1 MSRLRHLAPA
11 GAPIRATDLARW
23 MAAAAGASDPAR
35 AFGDRL
41 RRAVGIRHVHAT
53 VTGRAGLTILL
64 RALRT
69 LAAEGRNEVVLPAYT
84 CYSVAASV
92 VKAGLTPRIVDISA
106 ETLDFDQ
113 RHLEDAD
120 LSRTLAIVATNLYG
134 LPNDMPFLEAF
145 ARQRGV
151 FLVDDAA
158 QALGAAVAG
167 RASGTWGDAG
177 LYSFDKGKNVSAIDG
192 GAIVTSSDAVAAA
205 VAREMADLGPPS
217 RKDDVALV
225 VKAVVYWALLRP
237 WLYWIP
243 QRLPLGLGETR
254 FTTDYPL
261 ERASR
266 LQLGLAATMLDR
278 LQEFNTARVSRAT
291 ALLEGLEPAG
301 AVRPIR
307 PLAGS
312 LPVYLRLPL
321 LAASPLARDETVRAL
336 NRAGIGATGSYPTSI
351 ADIPELGPTAGAER
365 ARFVAERI
373 LTLPTHPYVSQADL
387 RHIRSVLS
395 GTHPATARSREADN
409 VTG

>member
-1 MSRLRHLAPA
+1 MD
-11 GAPIRATDLARW
+11 G
-23 MAAAAGASDPAR
+23 SDPALTF
-35 AFGDRL
+35 ADRL
-41 RRAVGIRHVHAT
+41 QRAVGIRHVHAT

-69 LAAEGRNEVVLPAYT
+69 LAAKDRNEVVLPAYT

-92 VKAGLTPRIVDISA
+92 VKAGLRPRIVDISA

-113 RHLEDAD
+113 RRLESED
-120 LSRTLAIVATNLYG
+120 LSHTLAIVATNLYG
-134 LPNDMPFLEAF
+134 LPNDMPFLEAI
-145 ARQRGV
+145 AKQRGV

-158 QALGAAVAG
+158 QALGATVAG

-177 LYSFDKGKNVSAIDG
+177 LYSFDKGKNISAIDG
-192 GAIVTSSDAVAAA
+192 GAIVTSSDAVASA
-205 VAREMADLGPPS
+205 VAREMADLRPPFG
-217 RKDDVALV
+217 REDWALAI
-225 VKAVVYWALLRP
+225 KALAYWALLRP

-261 ERASR
+261 ARASR
-266 LQLGLAATMLDR
+266 LQLALAATMLDR
-278 LQEFNTARVSRAT
+278 LQEFNTARVSRGT
-291 ALLEGLEPAG
+291 ALLEGLDAGG

-312 LPVYLRLPL
+312 MPVYLRLPL
-321 LAASPLARDETVRAL
+321 LAASPLARDEMVRAL
-336 NRAGIGATGSYPTSI
+336 NRAGIGATGSYPASI
-351 ADIPELGPTAGAER
+351 ADIPGLAPAAGAEQ

-373 LTLPTHPYVSQADL
+373 LTVPTHPYVSQADL
-387 RHIRSVLS
+387 RRISSVLS
-395 GTHPATARSREADN
+395 GTRSTAVGPREAND

>member
-11 GAPIRATDLARW
+11 GAPIRAIDLARW
-23 MAAAAGASDPAR
+23 IAAASSDPAQ

-41 RRAVGIRHVHAT
+41 RRTVGIRHVHAT

-69 LAAEGRNEVVLPAYT
+69 LAAAGRDEVVLPAYT

-92 VKAGLTPRIVDISA
+92 VKAGLRPRIVDISA

-113 RHLEDAD
+113 QQLEDAD
-120 LSRTLAIVATNLYG
+120 TSRTLAVVATNLYG
-134 LPNDMPFLEAF
+134 LPNDMPYLEAF

-158 QALGAAVAG
+158 QALGATVGG

-205 VAREMADLGPPS
+205 VAREMAVLGPPS
-217 RKDDVALV
+217 GKDDLALV
-225 VKAVVYWALLRP
+225 VKAAVYWALLRP

-278 LQEFNTARVSRAT
+278 LQEFSTARVDRAT
-291 ALLEGLEPAG
+291 ALLEGLETAG
-301 AVRPIR
+301 HVTPIR

-312 LPVYLRLPL
+312 QPVYLRLPL
-321 LAASPLARDETVRAL
+321 LAATPQARDEMVRVL
-336 NRAGIGATGSYPTSI
+336 NQAGIGATGSYPTSI
-351 ADIPELGPTAGAER
+351 ADIPALAPMTGAAH

-373 LTLPTHPYVSQADL
+373 LTLPTHPYVSQTDV
-387 RHIRSVLS
+387 RHIRSALT
-395 GTHPATARSREADN
+395 GTHQAPARSGKVDH